1 MKYLKTNKNIN
12 RGFRKLEVWQEA
24 ILLFKFVK
32 EKVDTLKNISF
43 KIKAQIE
50 DSSLSV
56 PSNIAEG
63 YTRRHIKEHVQ
74 YNTIALSSLAENYTQ
89 VYALFIANI
98 IEDDWFQEYDS
109 KHYSLE
115 NKLIN
120 FNKSIINKLKQKE
133 DWKDDY
139 IIRETVEAYI

>member
-1 MKYLKTNKNIN
+1 MDSLNS
-12 RGFRKLEVWQEA
+12 
-24 ILLFKFVK
+24 
-32 EKVDTLKNISF
+32 ISF
-43 KIKAQIE
+43 KVKAQIE

-63 YTRRHIKEHVQ
+63 YARRYIKENIQ

-89 VYALFIANI
+89 VYALFIAQVL
-98 IEDDWFQEYDS
+98 EDDWFQEYDS

-133 DWKDDY
+133 NWRDDY
-139 IIRETVEAYI
+139 IIRETVEAYK